1 MTTRP
6 ASHCP
11 HATHTLTWG
20 LHPHTTTQGWIL
32 RGQHPDGTRT
42 VLATL
47 DGYPIGRPPV
57 YAHEAHAWADLILGT
72 PQACIEKPARS
83 GAWHTHHTT
92 DCNGH
97 PTILPA
103 A

>member
-20 LHPHTTTQGWIL
+20 RHPGSSTQGWIL
-32 RGQHPDGTRT
+32 HRQHPDGTRT
-42 VLATL
+42 ILATL
-47 DGYPIGRPPV
+47 NGYPPGQPPV
-57 YAHEAHAWADLILGT
+57 YAHEAHQWADQILGT
-72 PQACIEKPARS
+72 PQTWIEQPARS
-83 GAWHTHHTT
+83 SAWHTHHAT

-97 PTILPA
+97 PA
-103 A
+103 